1 MSDMA
6 LKLPK
11 GINML
16 ASSVKS
22 DTDKATVQRHLKS
35 RAWEQK
41 GLTIFCQQVC
51 KSYPS
56 ILLHLMCAPYQGI
69 QPCSSQR
76 RRYCFGCRP
85 PNSNTHAKHRNDTA
99 LRTEGAVALMGNVVF
114 GDNDEILTAVADWRV
129 ERK

>member
-41 GLTIFCQQVC
+41 GLTIF
-51 KSYPS
+51 
-56 ILLHLMCAPYQGI
+56 
-69 QPCSSQR
+69 
-76 RRYCFGCRP
+76 
-85 PNSNTHAKHRNDTA
+85 
-99 LRTEGAVALMGNVVF
+99 
-114 GDNDEILTAVADWRV
+114 
-129 ERK
+129 